1 MSIKDGQAD
10 LSFVLQRGA
19 ELLGGTVRA
28 LAVDGEM
35 SSFLAREA
43 RKEATTGLGTEAPI
57 RMFHS
62 GTHGSIVLCGFVRY
76 SVGVGDGR
84 IPLLRVHNPFTDDFC
99 GPLNDLWIVPVDE
112 YQRLYRWLRRGVRE
126 KVREVAPIMEPADKQ
141 SLWDNTIGFLQRGE
155 EALQKFGV
163 PLKRG
168 VLLMGEPG
176 NGKTM
181 AARWL
186 YTEALKNGL
195 DWRTVTS
202 ESYDAARAHGSAHD
216 LFQLEH
222 PGIVLFDD
230 FDTSL
235 RDREDFG
242 PDRDQ
247 STFLSELDGIRIR
260 RGVVYLFTS
269 NAKLQHLDPA
279 FRRPGRIDRI
289 IYFQKPNG
297 ELRKRLIVEHWPEE
311 IVAAI
316 PVDEVIAQTDGCCF
330 AEVEEIKKLLVMRF
344 LDTRTWDWPWALQT
358 FKERTK
364 ETETDRTIGF
374 RPNLPRRSNGH
385 AFPRSPSKPDFL
397 ISNRHE
403 NDGEI
408 PF

>member
-10 LSFVLQRGA
+10 LSFILQRGA
-19 ELLGGTVRA
+19 ELLGSAVRA
-28 LAVDGEM
+28 LAIDGEM
-35 SSFLAREA
+35 SAFLSREA
-43 RKEATTGLGTEAPI
+43 RKEATHGLGTDAPI

-62 GTHGSIVLCGFVRY
+62 GSHGSIVLCGFVRY
-76 SVGVGDGR
+76 SVGVGSVR
-84 IPLLRVHNPFTDDFC
+84 VPLLRVHNPFTDDFC
-99 GPLNDLWIVPVDE
+99 GPLNDLWMVPEEE
-112 YQRLYRWLRRGVRE
+112 YQRVYRWLRRGVQE

-155 EALQKFGV
+155 EALEKFGV

-195 DWRTVTS
+195 DWRTVTA
-202 ESYDAARAHGSAHD
+202 ESYDGARAHGSAHD

-279 FRRPGRIDRI
+279 FKRPGRIDRI
-289 IYFQKPNG
+289 IYFQKPNADM
-297 ELRKRLIVEHWPEE
+297 RRRLIVEHWPQE
-311 IVAAI
+311 IVSGI
-316 PVDEVIAQTDGCCF
+316 PIDNVVEQTDGCCF
-330 AEVEEIKKLLVMRF
+330 AEVEEIKKLLVMRY
-344 LDTRTWDWPWALQT
+344 LDTRVWDWEWAHQT
-358 FKERTK
+358 FRERMKEA
-364 ETETDRTIGF
+364 DPGRTIGF
-374 RPNLPRRSNGH
+374 QANLPHRTNGVP
-385 AFPRSPSKPDFL
+385 FSRTLSKPDFQ
-397 ISNRHE
+397 IANRHDDDE
-403 NDGEI
+403 EM
-408 PF
+408 PY

>member
-10 LSFVLQRGA
+10 LSYVLQRGG
-19 ELLGGTVRA
+19 ELLRSTVRA

-43 RKEATTGLGTEAPI
+43 RKEETQGLGTEPPI

-62 GTHGSIVLCGFVRY
+62 GSHGSLVLCGFVSY
-76 SVGVGDGR
+76 SVQVGDSR
-84 IPLLRVHNPFTDDFC
+84 VPLLRVHNPFTDDFC
-99 GPLNDLWIVPVDE
+99 GPLNDLWIVSTDE
-112 YQRLYRWLRRGVRE
+112 YQRLYRWLRRGVKE
-126 KVREVAPIMEPADKQ
+126 KVREVAPIMDPADKQ
-141 SLWDNTIGFLQRGE
+141 ALWDNTIGFLQRGE
-155 EALQKFGV
+155 EALEKFGV

-168 VLLMGEPG
+168 VLLLGEPG

-195 DWRTVTS
+195 DWRTVTA
-202 ESYDAARAHGSAHD
+202 ESYDAARSHGSAHD
-216 LFQLEH
+216 LFQLEQ

-279 FRRPGRIDRI
+279 FKRPGRIDRI
-289 IYFQKPNG
+289 IYFQKPPADQ
-297 ELRKRLIVEHWPEE
+297 RKRLIVEHWPAE
-311 IVAAI
+311 IVAGI
-316 PVDEVIAQTDGCCF
+316 PVDEVVAATDGCCF
-330 AEVEEIKKLLVMRF
+330 AEVEEIKKLFVMRY
-344 LDTRTWDWPWALQT
+344 LDTRAWDWEWALQS
-358 FKERTK
+358 FKERAKDTSP
-364 ETETDRTIGF
+364 DRSIGF
-374 RPNLPRRSNGH
+374 RSNLPQHSNGH
-385 AFPRSPSKPDFL
+385 PLSRTQTKPDFL
-397 ISNRHE
+397 TANGH
-403 NDGEI
+403 DGDSGI